1 MNIDSH
7 PTTVK
12 AVGQGCGPCYITAHG
27 TALGTVTMLVRRIA
41 MYGPDY
47 FTIAAYFPLK
57 NN

>member
-1 MNIDSH
+1 VNIDII
-7 PTTVK
+7 PLPL
-12 AVGQGCGPCYITAHG
+12 GCRTRLWTCYHAHG